1 MSATRSILVALLF
14 CSGGGVMWDVI
25 KGAWHDLS
33 KVGRMWVII
42 TLGLAVAGLL
52 ALAMVLGY
60 NLDWIPTLLGAR

>member
-1 MSATRSILVALLF
+1 
-14 CSGGGVMWDVI
+14 MWDVI

-33 KVGRMWVII
+33 KIGRMWVII

-60 NLDWIPTLLGAR
+60 NLDWIPSLLGAR